1 MKKRK
6 IDYLM
11 FRLQGRIVKVDPD
24 IYYRIF
30 NRRPENPA
38 KYNDGITTIILAN
51 GRYPTLVYGKVRPR
65 RLLLS
70 RFVMDAKDGQIVDH
84 QNRKPLD
91 NRRCNLRF
99 VTKRQNNLN
108 KICKNTSGFIGVNIK
123 HKNGRYACVAKFQL
137 TGEKTLTFRL
147 PDSPENR
154 IIAAFARDR
163 FVLLEGE
170 ENYAPLNFPCF
181 KNEPF
186 RSFLLQE
193 NLRKYKKRNASHHR
207 DTEDSEKN
215 LKIVSLPSA

>member
-1 MKKRK
+1 
-6 IDYLM
+6 M
-11 FRLQGRIVKVDPD
+11 FKLQGRIVKVDPD

-51 GRYPTLVYGKVRPR
+51 GRYPTLVYGKKNCR
-65 RLLLS
+65 RVPLS
-70 RFVMDAKDGQIVDH
+70 RFVMNAEDGQIVDH

-108 KICKNTSGFIGVNIK
+108 KICKNSSGFIGVNIK
-123 HKNGRYACVAKFQL
+123 RKNGGYSCVAKFQCAN
-137 TGEKTLTFRL
+137 GKELTFRL

-163 FVLLEGE
+163 FVLQQGE
-170 ENYAPLNFPCF
+170 EDYAPLNFPCF
-181 KNEPF
+181 KYEPF

-193 NLRKYKKRNASHHR
+193 NLRKYKNRVQKQLQNATFR
-207 DTEDSEKN
+207 
-215 LKIVSLPSA
+215 